1 MTYEEFEEF
10 TRHVPD
16 DIQNYL
22 EKYGRDFLE
31 LLKKGYDAQG
41 VTLNWPIKDLDTG
54 NLGLEVSTVDAASG
68 VKYSMPFI
76 FS

>member
-10 TRHVPD
+10 TLKVPG
-16 DIQNYL
+16 DIQVYL
-22 EKYGRDFLE
+22 KKYGRDFME
-31 LLKKGYDAQG
+31 ILKQEYAALG
-41 VTLNWPIKDLDTG
+41 VSLNWPIKDLETG

-76 FS
+76 LS